1 MDEDEKGLA
10 RKIADEIRDRV
21 VKQDEFYDQLNKSVF
36 LPVLG
41 HELSRQQA
49 KDLVFGIADQISVIV
64 LGGGKVRM
72 GKIGIFK
79 PHVTPPGQRW
89 DPTTKTKFQAQE
101 RVKLAF
107 KASKSSKRIFAT
119 ATDAEKRKDD

>member
-1 MDEDEKGLA
+1 MAEDDLRLA
-10 RKIADEIRDRV
+10 KKLADEIRERV
-21 VKQDEFYDQLNKSVF
+21 VKQDEFYDQLNKTVF
-36 LPVLG
+36 MPVLG
-41 HELSRQQA
+41 MELNRQQA

-89 DPTTKTKFQAQE
+89 DPTTKTKFQGE
-101 RVKLAF
+101 EKVKLAF
-107 KASKSSKRIFAT
+107 KASKSSRRIFSA
-119 ATDAEKRKDD
+119 AAASEKQEE

>member
-1 MDEDEKGLA
+1 MAEDDLGLA
-10 RKIADEIRDRV
+10 KKLADEIRDRV
-21 VKQDEFYDQLNKSVF
+21 VKQDEFYDQLNKTVF
-36 LPVLG
+36 MPVLG
-41 HELSRQQA
+41 MELNRQQA

-89 DPTTKTKFQAQE
+89 DPTKKTKFQGE
-101 RVKLAF
+101 EKVKLAF
-107 KASKSSKRIFAT
+107 KASKSSRRIFSSAVNVKPE
-119 ATDAEKRKDD
+119 D